1 MEQRFIDQLLLSERQ
16 RAQSTQNRHFIRDQL
31 DHLIVSADDIFA
43 PHEEVAINMHHLPS
57 WYGTPQPNTHPMKPH
72 KHSFFE
78 FVYVYSGQFHSVV
91 DSESLV
97 LGQDQVILLNPNQI
111 HAPYIERDSDLVL
124 NLLIK
129 QPLIDR
135 AFASLISRDN
145 ILFDFFYNYIYGIS
159 GASNYLMVDRTPRV
173 DRIMSSIVEE
183 YCERRPLFEQS
194 LIGWIINLFTELARV
209 YSERKTNRPARPA
222 KPEMA
227 EIIVFIRENYATV
240 TLSETAKTFSYSPSY
255 LSYLIK
261 KETGQTFKEI
271 VRDFRIE
278 SACNFLKNTQLT
290 LEQISEILG
299 FQDGFYIAKVFKQ
312 RYGISPSEYRKRS
325 RQQ

>member
-1 MEQRFIDQLLLSERQ
+1 MEQHYIDQLLVSEQKRT
-16 RAQSTQNRHFIRDQL
+16 QSPHNSHLVRDPL
-31 DHLIVSADDIFA
+31 DGPIVIAEDIFA
-43 PHEEVAINMHHLPS
+43 PREDVAINVHHLLS
-57 WYGTPQPNTHPMKPH
+57 WRGLSPPNPQLMPPH

-78 FVYVYSGQFHSVV
+78 LVYVYSGQFHSVV

-97 LGQDQVILLNPNQI
+97 LGQDQIVLLNPNQV

-124 NLLIK
+124 NILIK

-173 DRIMSSIVEE
+173 DQIISSIVEE

-194 LIGWIINLFTELARV
+194 LTGWIINLFTELARV
-209 YSERKTNRPARPA
+209 YSERKTNQPARPA
-222 KPEMA
+222 KPGMA
-227 EIIVFIRENYATV
+227 EIIGFIRENYATV

-299 FQDGFYIAKVFKQ
+299 FQDSFYIAKVFKQ